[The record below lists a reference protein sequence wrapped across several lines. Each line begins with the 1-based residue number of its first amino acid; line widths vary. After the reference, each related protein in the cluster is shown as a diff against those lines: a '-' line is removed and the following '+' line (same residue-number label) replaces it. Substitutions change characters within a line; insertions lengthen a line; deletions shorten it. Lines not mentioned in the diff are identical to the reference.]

1 MVYCCLAPASSCPA
15 GAFACALNALPM
27 VRHRA
32 ATTASP
38 ATLHVRF
45 IRFSSLNLRVSVM
58 YARTPRRAPARD
70 YVDSE
75 NFGIIGKAHVNPQG
89 VTVQGPMHFTRWHP
103 GILQR
108 AACEFSTKG
117 HPCAEC

>member
-1 MVYCCLAPASSCPA
+1 MVYCCLAPAASRPA

-27 VRHRA
+27 VRQSA
-32 ATTASP
+32 AVTASL

-58 YARTPRRAPARD
+58 YDRTPRRAPARD

-89 VTVQGPMHFTRWHP
+89 FTLQRPMHFT
-103 GILQR
+103 
-108 AACEFSTKG
+108 
-117 HPCAEC
+117 